1 MPQTHYRTC
10 HLCEAMCG
18 VEITTEANTIVSI
31 KGDKKDPLSAGHICP
46 KAYGLKDVHE
56 DPDRLKQPI
65 KRTAKGWVKISWEEA
80 YAEVVQNIKS
90 IQHTHGKNAVGI
102 YKGNPNV
109 HNLGGQLYGANFS
122 RSIKTKNN
130 FSATSV
136 DQLPHHLASWGMFGH
151 SLLTPIPDIN
161 RTDYMLIM
169 GANPLVS
176 NGSLMTAPGFGQ
188 RLRALQT
195 RGGKAVVIDPR
206 KTETAT
212 KASEHHFIRP
222 GTDAVFLLALLHV
235 IYDENLTNL
244 GKLADIVTHQA
255 IIPELVKAFTPE
267 KTAPITGISAETIR
281 QLACEFAQAKTAVA
295 YGRMGLST
303 QAFGGVCQWLINVL
317 NIVTGNFDQ
326 PGGAMFTTPA
336 IDVVGLLGAIGAT
349 GSLGRWKS
357 RVRALPEFG
366 GELPVCTLAEEILT
380 EGEGQ
385 IKAMVTI
392 AGNPV
397 LSTPNGTQLNQAF
410 AQLDFMVAIDI
421 YLNETTRH
429 AHIILPPAT
438 GLESEHYDLIF
449 HSFAVHNTAK
459 FSSRLFDP
467 VPEAKHDWEILQDLA
482 NLLNGEPS
490 TPQEKEKQQKNLFGR
505 LSPEAI
511 LDLALRTGRY
521 GSKYHKGSNG
531 LNLQKLRAQP
541 HGVDLGPLQPSLPKR
556 LYTKN
561 KQIILAPE
569 LFIQDLKRVE
579 KVFWNEA
586 KTPDQQFDLYL
597 IGRRQLRGNNS
608 WMHNSERLT
617 KGSNRCTMHM
627 HPQDAQK
634 RRLQQGQMATV
645 SSRVG
650 NIDIQV
656 EITDQMMPGVV
667 SIPHGWGHHYSD
679 IRLQTAQQRPGV
691 SINDLTDELLIDE
704 LSGNAAFSGVP
715 VKVE

>member
-1 MPQTHYRTC
+1 MPHTHYRTC

-18 VEITTEANTIVSI
+18 VEITVENDTITSI

-46 KAYGLKDVHE
+46 KAYGLKDVYE
-56 DPDRLKQPI
+56 DPDRLKQPL
-65 KRTAKGWVKISWEEA
+65 KRTAEGWVEISWEEA
-80 YAEVVQNIKS
+80 YAEVVQKVREV
-90 IQHTHGKNAVGI
+90 QAKHGNHAVGI

-109 HNLGGQLYGANFS
+109 HNLGGLLYGANLS

-136 DQLPHHLASWGMFGH
+136 DQLPHHLASWAMFGH

-176 NGSLMTAPGFGQ
+176 NGSLMTVPGFGQ
-188 RLRALQT
+188 RLRALQK

-206 KTETAT
+206 KTETAD
-212 KASEHHFIRP
+212 KASAHYFIRP
-222 GTDAVFLLALLHV
+222 GTDVVFLLAVLHV
-235 IYDENLTNL
+235 IYAENLVQW
-244 GKLADIVTHQA
+244 GKLEDVINQA
-255 IIPELVKAFTPE
+255 ELIPELIEDFTPE
-267 KTAPITGISAETIR
+267 KAANITGISANDIQQIAR
-281 QLACEFAQAKTAVA
+281 EFAQANTAVA

-326 PGGAMFTTPA
+326 AGGAMFTSPA
-336 IDVVGLLGAIGAT
+336 IDVVALLGAIGAT
-349 GSLGRWKS
+349 GSLGRWTS
-357 RVRALPEFG
+357 RVRGLPEFG
-366 GELPVCTLAEEILT
+366 GELPVCSLAEEIMT

-385 IKAMVTI
+385 IKAMVTV

-397 LSTPNGTQLNQAF
+397 LSTPNGKQLNEAF

-438 GLESEHYDLIF
+438 GVESEHYDLIF

-459 FSSRLFDP
+459 FSSRLFEP
-467 VPEAKHDWEILQDLA
+467 VAGAKHDWEIMQDLA
-482 NLLNGEPS
+482 KLFQGAPS
-490 TPQEKEKQQKNLFGR
+490 NEQEKEKQRKNMFNR
-505 LSPEAI
+505 LSPEAV
-511 LDLALRTGRY
+511 LDLALRRGRY
-521 GSKYHKGSNG
+521 GSKYHKDG

-541 HGVDLGPLQPSLPKR
+541 HGVDLGALQPSLPKR
-556 LYTKN
+556 LYTKD
-561 KQIILAPE
+561 KKIMLAPD
-569 LFIQDLKRVE
+569 LFVQDLQRVKATFLQTHQAPNQE
-579 KVFWNEA
+579 
-586 KTPDQQFDLYL
+586 FDLYL

-608 WMHNSERLT
+608 WMHNSPRLT
-617 KGSNRCTMHM
+617 KGGNHCTMHI
-627 HPQDAQK
+627 HPQDADK
-634 RRLQQGQMATV
+634 RQLKQGQTAQV

-650 NIDIQV
+650 TIDIEV
-656 EITDQMMPGVV
+656 EITDKMMPGVV
-667 SIPHGWGHHYSD
+667 SIPHGWGHHYKD
-679 IRLQTAQQRPGV
+679 IRLQAATQTPGV

-715 VKVE
+715 VKVK